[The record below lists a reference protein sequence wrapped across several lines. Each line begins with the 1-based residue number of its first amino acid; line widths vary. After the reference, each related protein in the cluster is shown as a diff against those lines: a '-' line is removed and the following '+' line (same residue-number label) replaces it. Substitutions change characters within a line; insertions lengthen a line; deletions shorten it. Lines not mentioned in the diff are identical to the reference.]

1 MCAHA
6 SIKFS
11 IFNTLRFQL
20 KKWTKRT
27 KNCVKLCKTFG
38 RCKQRKC
45 STCSFRG
52 MTVRHQSQI
61 CFIYSVLIF
70 SLVIFWFRTEQGQ
83 AYGGENLRRPVDP
96 RELED
101 DQIRPDRGSRRACK
115 WTLFRFSPKRHTRT
129 FWFWAA
135 KPNWEVL
142 SDETEQNDTREY
154 ISLSYNCLYLW
165 PYVSYSLIH
174 VIDLRE
180 PLGRSRLITDILL
193 YISYVQNKAKATI
206 LFYNIILTLSAL
218 PRHSHT
224 TR

>member
-1 MCAHA
+1 MVRVRARFNYTFK
-6 SIKFS
+6 KFDA
-11 IFNTLRFQL
+11 LRFQL

-38 RCKQRKC
+38 RCKQRKF
-45 STCSFRG
+45 STCSFPG
-52 MTVRHQSQI
+52 MTVRHQSRI
-61 CFIYSVLIF
+61 GFISSVLIF

-83 AYGGENLRRPVDP
+83 AYGGEDLRRPVDP

-129 FWFWAA
+129 FWFRAA

-142 SDETEQNDTREY
+142 SDKTEQNDTRIY
-154 ISLSYNCLYLW
+154 ISYNCLFLW

-180 PLGRSRLITDILL
+180 TLGRSRLITDILL
-193 YISYVQNKAKATI
+193 YISCVQNKAKATI
-206 LFYNIILTLSAL
+206 LL
-218 PRHSHT
+218 
-224 TR
+224 